1 MSEVFH
7 SPILDVVV
15 GLFFMYAVLSLFC
28 TVLNEW
34 IAALTQLRARSLQCA
49 LFRLLDNSQTGLG
62 SAFYRHP
69 AIQTVIVAGR
79 GRPAY
84 LPPKLVAR
92 VLADI
97 IVGPCPKLYAWQ
109 RAIND
114 LPACRLR
121 RTLTFLLADAQPD
134 AAPARLAAWFEESMD
149 HLSAWYKGR
158 LQLISCA
165 VAVTVCIA
173 VDADT
178 LRIAHLLWGTAP
190 ALPLPLA
197 GRNAG
202 WLLSVIAVSRGAPF
216 WFDTLTRV
224 ARAPE
229 ERS

>member
-1 MSEVFH
+1 MNLVTVGGVV
-7 SPILDVVV
+7 LDPGGFLSWIVV
-15 GLFFMYAVLSLFC
+15 GL
-28 TVLNEW
+28 
-34 IAALTQLRARSLQCA
+34 IAGAIAGRIVQGR
-49 LFRLLDNSQTGLG
+49 GLG
-62 SAFYRHP
+62 C
-69 AIQTVIVAGR
+69 
-79 GRPAY
+79 
-84 LPPKLVAR
+84 
-92 VLADI
+92 LADI

-121 RTLTFLLADAQPD
+121 RTLTFLLADAQPE